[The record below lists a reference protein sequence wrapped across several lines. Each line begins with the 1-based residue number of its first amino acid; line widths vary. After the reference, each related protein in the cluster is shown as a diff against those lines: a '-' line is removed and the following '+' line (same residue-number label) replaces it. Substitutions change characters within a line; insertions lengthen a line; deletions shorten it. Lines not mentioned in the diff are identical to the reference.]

1 MWRRIAVYTRKY
13 PARIAGYLSAVI
25 LYFNK
30 HFPNFPIDIAIPS
43 IMLMIGMGESAQRV
57 ERDKTIEALYTENDP
72 SLPDSKIIDNID
84 GKV

>member
-1 MWRRIAVYTRKY
+1 MWHRIAVYF
-13 PARIAGYLSAVI
+13 SAVI

-43 IMLMIGMGESAQRV
+43 VMLMIGLGETAQKI
-57 ERDKTIEALYTENDP
+57 EHDKTIEALYTENKP
-72 SLPDSKIIDNID
+72 NMPDSKIIDNID

>member
-1 MWRRIAVYTRKY
+1 MWHRIAVYTRKN
-13 PARIAGYLSAVI
+13 PAKLAGYFSAVI

-43 IMLMIGMGESAQRV
+43 VMLMIGLGETAQKI
-57 ERDKTIEALYTENDP
+57 EHDKTIEALYTENKPDM
-72 SLPDSKIIDNID
+72 PDSKIIDNID